1 MKDFLAE
8 GRKYYI
14 IYYGKSIGIM
24 YNTLSSTPSTG
35 MLRSDIGKIPKE
47 TGECEHH
54 PTDQTLENLHGLQ
67 TYRS

>member
-1 MKDFLAE
+1 
-8 GRKYYI
+8 
-14 IYYGKSIGIM
+14 M
-24 YNTLSSTPSTG
+24 YNIFSSTASTG
-35 MLRSDIGKIPKE
+35 MLRSHIGKIPKE